1 MTQLQD
7 TVIDKVQLFI
17 KAYFA
22 DSLTDSQIEKLN
34 EELEVKILA
43 AFFEHGIPSTHKRTK
58 HESKISS

>member
-7 TVIDKVQLFI
+7 SVIDKVQLFI

-43 AFFEHGIPSTHKRTK
+43 AFFEHGIPSTHKRK
-58 HESKISS
+58 

>member
-1 MTQLQD
+1 MKTLQD

-22 DSLTDSQIEKLN
+22 DSLTNTQIEQLN

-43 AFFEHGIPSTHKRTK
+43 AFFEHGISSTIKTK
-58 HESKISS
+58 KK

>member
-1 MTQLQD
+1 MTHLQQ

-43 AFFEHGIPSTHKRTK
+43 AFFEHGITSPNKLTK
-58 HESKISS
+58 

>member
-1 MTQLQD
+1 MTQVQN

-43 AFFEHGIPSTHKRTK
+43 AFFEHGITSPNKLTK
-58 HESKISS
+58 